1 MTAFWLLLA
10 GHSLGDYAFQTAAS
24 IAEKRA
30 KGVRSKRFWQHTM
43 GHGLLTFGALM
54 LAGVDGLGALLG
66 AAFVFA
72 THTAIDWAKV
82 AWEARMGPGLKFRA
96 YLIDQALHVAALLA
110 VSSALQ
116 GGEWPQG
123 WEHTAAAW
131 GALVVL
137 STVGTGH
144 AVDAYL
150 ARFKAPDM
158 EEGLHGAGFQIG
170 MLERLLVVAFVV
182 LDVWAGVGFLLAA
195 KSVFRFG
202 DLQRA
207 ASRELTEYVLIG
219 TLLSVGGAVLLGLA
233 FRAFAPLFLAS
244 AH

>member
-30 KGVRSKRFWQHTM
+30 KGVRSKRFWQHTL
-43 GHGLLTFGALM
+43 GHGMLTAVALLW
-54 LAGVDGLGALLG
+54 AGSDGVGALLG
-66 AAFVFA
+66 AAWVFA
-72 THTAIDWAKV
+72 THTAVDWAKV
-82 AWEARMGPGLKFRA
+82 AWEARLGPGLKFKA
-96 YLIDQALHVAALLA
+96 YLVDQALHVSALLA
-110 VSSALQ
+110 LSAAFE
-116 GGEWPQG
+116 GGKWPHG

-131 GALVVL
+131 GALVAL
-137 STVGTGH
+137 STVGIGH

-182 LDVWAGVGFLLAA
+182 LYVWAGVGFLLAA

-219 TLLSVGGAVLLGLA
+219 TLLSIGGAVLLGVA
-233 FRAFAPLFLAS
+233 FRAFAPLF
-244 AH
+244 